1 MNLLIYLIICISKY
15 YYYLILISIKELFCI
30 HSLSLCRWLSYIH
43 HSQYP
48 ASYPD
53 SVCAS
58 LCIQLEKDQ
67 EPMWPMQ

>member
-1 MNLLIYLIICISKY
+1 MYSISNYY

-30 HSLSLCRWLSYIH
+30 HSLSLCPWLSDIH

-48 ASYPD
+48 GSYPD
-53 SVCAS
+53 SVCSA